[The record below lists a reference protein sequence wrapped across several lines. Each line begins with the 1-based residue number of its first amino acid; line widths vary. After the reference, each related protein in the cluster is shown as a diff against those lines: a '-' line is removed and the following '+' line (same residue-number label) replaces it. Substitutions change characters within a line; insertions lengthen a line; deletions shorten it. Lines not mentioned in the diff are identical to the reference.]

1 MRNSI
6 FLTIYFFLNS
16 LVLSQV
22 LLETDFGNGG
32 LPTGWYFDPVPP
44 YSPANRGEWTVSSSS
59 SSYNNEPPSAT
70 YNWNPA
76 SSSGFADYSEHYLYS
91 EIITVS
97 DPTYALVQFQIALDG
112 YTTPPNH
119 YNGLKAEYSSDGN
132 SWFTVLE
139 YQISNASGA
148 TVDILPRTDD
158 FYVTMDNTL
167 QIRWETYGTNSYH
180 IDRWHID
187 NVKVTAIPSIAQDG
201 SATISSNN
209 SDDSQKAIPGDIIT
223 LAFTVPVALASGSE
237 PFVLINSTEA
247 SVSNVSG
254 LDYIA
259 EYTVPAEAT
268 DGPISFSIDFTTGS
282 NIPGPT
288 CRKTT
293 DNSNVLVDV
302 TGPVSP
308 NVTVNT
314 TASGGNVF
322 SGIWNTTNENIQ
334 VEVDVPSDTTVVA
347 FNYEVGQSASLIGT
361 NGILSIPSN
370 SAYSVSNEFTF
381 ETYIKVNSAGDYQ
394 GFLDFGQYGSSQKG
408 FGAFLYGG
416 GWRFFL
422 KTTGSASFSDIQ
434 HLQASAPIDTW
445 VHFAITLENNIFKL
459 FRNGILIG
467 SKDGYPGNVDWGS
480 FSDNLILG
488 SFDSGSGTN
497 YFDGKI
503 DEVRFWN
510 IARTENEIK
519 AYKNVGLNGDET
531 GLIGYWRIDET
542 SGAGVADL
550 SSINNSG
557 TINGGASFTQDSY
570 FLFQEDSLNTLS
582 IIGSKF
588 QMLGKVSGN
597 SYELLGDKITITS
610 DDLAVQKMVLSVTA
624 DQFQALTGF
633 DHNLNTEFSARLFDQ
648 SGNSADGNTS
658 ATIINIDII
667 AGPPSAV
674 SILSNNTYSHLA
686 KTGDQIT
693 LNMSFPEDV
702 NLPEVLIE
710 GNASTESDLGGE
722 SFKSVYILDG
732 TESEGDIEVSFT
744 VLDYLGNQ
752 NQYTSI
758 TDGSNVYYDKTKPSL
773 DLVRIASDNP
783 HDSTWA
789 TISNTISLYF
799 TADEDISNTDSV
811 PSATIMGQNTTLSV
825 TGANSRKANYVT
837 TSTDPE
843 GETNFQITIFDL
855 AGNKGDVISVST
867 SDNNSKVIY
876 DRTAPSDFTL
886 GAVISSGGNIIENV
900 WNLTNIGL
908 EIIVPIENDTTLK
921 NGWVQTRAKIGS
933 NSFENLGTT
942 SSIAQENIGGTKIL
956 IYDATQ
962 IESITGFAENE
973 TITLDAILYDRPGN
987 MKNGIESINIL
998 EIDQIPASIFYRSY
1012 KSNFSDTTLAAVG
1025 DQILLEI
1032 KSNEAIQEPSITIAS
1047 NPAAVVD
1054 NGGNNWSASYTMQ
1067 DGDSDGIIPFE
1078 IGVVTDSKGN
1088 PNSGVIST
1096 TTNSSVVIFDNTKPL
1111 LNIVRIISN
1120 NSDSTWAKIGDSISV
1135 TFKSNELLT
1144 QSSASISIESA
1155 ELTLLSSQKY
1165 VAKYLMQSLDAEGD
1179 IPFAINFTDSVGLSG
1194 DPVSETTNNSN
1205 VIFDKT
1211 APILDY
1217 VHIESNNANNT
1228 LIAITGDDVFLT
1240 FRPIN
1245 TDPIITNSILVT
1257 IGGQTA
1263 LLSQSGD
1270 DYVATITIDGSIPGG
1285 FLSYTI
1291 DFVDRASNPG
1301 EQVIVTTDNSYVNH
1315 DIVPPSIDSVLI
1327 YSSNFD
1333 PNWAKVNDTVFVEF
1347 FANEQLGSM
1356 NINISGTD
1364 FTQYTF
1370 EGLNENNLAKY
1381 LGFKIMDET
1390 DSEGVIS
1397 FNIDYQDL
1405 GGVTGSPK
1413 SQTTNN
1419 SEVKFDKTLPVLSNI
1434 RMASNNSINDSLAG
1448 IDDIDTL
1455 FFTSSEIY
1463 RDLQILINESNSNP
1477 VNETGLSYYAIK
1489 NMIESDPDGLIT
1501 FQITLDD
1508 SAGNSSGN
1516 ISETSDGSTVLY
1528 DGTPPNLNI
1537 VSFKSTNSVS
1547 PELAITGDTL
1557 ILDYVSGEIL
1567 SLSTVTIAGAPAD
1580 TIFENISREGTSFRS
1595 WRVLDGSEGQG
1606 FIPFSIQ
1613 FYDIVGNAGSDI
1625 SSTTDG
1631 TSILFDMTPPSV
1643 IELDTVYATG
1653 GNVQTGYWNLSNES
1667 ISLEVLVSGDS
1678 TLFDGKIQPLV
1689 QFNSNG
1695 YNRIGG
1701 EFIIESSD
1709 SLKILEIPR
1718 DSIMQM
1724 DQYLEGSD
1732 ILFKYNIW
1740 DKAGNQTEGLTD
1752 NTILHIDETPPV
1764 VELDTLYSNNDLSI
1778 RWATISDSIFLALVS
1793 NEGLSNPKTVLFSDT
1808 LITNSTDNGK
1818 VWLGKNI
1825 VEEEDPNGEISF
1837 NFIFSDTAGNI
1848 GAVLN
1853 DGVSSSVS
1861 IDKSNPF
1868 ISDIMV
1874 GESNENL
1881 LYYNKSDSLTLYW
1894 THLDSLSGIQEVYY
1908 GLGSDNNI
1916 NDIVNWTS
1924 ASGDNIAGMGNLNLS
1939 NEATYYGSVFVR
1951 DSAGNYSDTIWS
1963 SGITIDTQIPDTG
1976 IINDGN
1982 WIIELDYT
1990 LDSTKLLYTYEGF
2003 SDNIDIL
2010 KYEIAVGTN
2019 NDTTNIRD
2027 WVSTDS
2033 LNQTTIS
2040 GFDLDR
2046 DTLYYSYIRGV
2057 DLALNRS
2064 EIVKTDGIYFDD
2076 SEPKVKR
2083 VTPNFIDSLK
2093 VLSILRGD
2101 TIVIKFNRLIYFYD
2115 IELKLNNKIDFQVEE
2130 IFSDSAITFTWDE
2143 PLSSYDTII
2152 VYLDSA
2158 LAYNTL
2164 FFSDTLYFHSQLWGD
2179 LNNDHNL
2186 TTEDIL
2192 IFNQEW
2198 PSIDLSPFNN
2208 NPPHVRPIPDGEV
2221 DLTDM
2226 SAFAKMWQW
2235 KYFNL
2240 SFDSTEF
2247 LARTSSNTE
2256 IKAKGNNVIFNV
2268 PQNTKMI
2275 DLLVGESNLS
2285 VLEMDILNRNSDSF
2299 MFKSVDT
2306 LSQIVMFSIAAD
2318 RGIDSLLI
2326 LKIPDSD
2333 LNNFS
2338 CKVQYRFMD
2347 ENGLTL
2353 EYGFN
2358 NLNLEI
2364 LPDKFSVMDN
2374 YPNPFNPKTIIQY
2387 ELPLAEN
2394 VSIKIYDSLGRIIYK
2409 LQQNNLKP
2417 GRHQFIWEGVNQ
2429 FGGRVST
2436 GIYFLQLKAGENVHT
2451 QKMMFL
2457 K

>member
-1 MRNSI
+1 MRNST
-6 FLTIYFFLNS
+6 FLTIYFCLNS

-22 LLETDFGNGG
+22 LLETDFGNGS

-44 YSPANRGEWTVSSSS
+44 YAPANRGAWTVSSSS
-59 SSYNNEPPSAT
+59 SDYNNEPPSAT

-76 SSSGFADYSEHYLYS
+76 SGSGFADYSEHYLYS

-223 LAFTVPVALASGSE
+223 LAFTVPVALASGTE

-254 LDYIA
+254 LNYIA
-259 EYTVPAEAT
+259 EYTVPGEAS
-268 DGPISFSIDFTTGS
+268 DGPISFSIDFTTVS

-288 CRKTT
+288 CRQTT
-293 DNSNVLVDV
+293 DNTNVLVDV

-314 TASGGNVF
+314 TASGGNIF
-322 SGIWNTTNENIQ
+322 PGIWNTTNENIQ

-347 FNYEVGQSASLIGT
+347 FTYEVGQSASLIGT
-361 NGILSIPSN
+361 NGTLNIPSN

-394 GFLDFGQYGSSQKG
+394 GFLDFGQYGSTQKG

-422 KTTGSASFSDIQ
+422 KTTGSESFSDIE

-445 VHFAITLENNIFKL
+445 VHFAITFENNILKL
-459 FRNGILIG
+459 YRNGVLIG
-467 SKDGYPGNVDWGS
+467 SKGGYLGNVDWGG

-531 GLIGYWRIDET
+531 GLIGYWRIDEI
-542 SGAGVADL
+542 SGVGATDL
-550 SSINNSG
+550 STTNNSG

-588 QMLGKVSGN
+588 QILGKVSGN
-597 SYELLGDKITITS
+597 SYELLGDKITISS
-610 DDLAVQKMVLSVTA
+610 DDLAAQKMVLSITA

-674 SILSNNTYSHLA
+674 SILSNNTYPHLA
-686 KTGDQIT
+686 KTGDQVT

-732 TESEGDIEVSFT
+732 TEPEGDIEVSFT

-758 TDGSNVYYDKTKPSL
+758 TDGSNVYYDKTKPTL

-783 HDSTWA
+783 YDTTWA

-811 PSATIMGQNTTLSV
+811 PTATIMGQNTTLST

-837 TSTDPE
+837 TNTDPE

-855 AGNKGDVISVST
+855 AGNKGDIIATST
-867 SDNNSKVIY
+867 LDNNSKVIY
-876 DRTAPSDFTL
+876 DRTVPSDFTL
-886 GAVISSGGNIIENV
+886 GAVTASGGNIIENI
-900 WNLTNIGL
+900 WNLTNTGL
-908 EIIVPIENDTTLK
+908 EIVIPIESDTTLK
-921 NGWVQTRAKIGS
+921 NGWVQARAKIGL
-933 NSFENLGTT
+933 NNFEDLGVS
-942 SSIAQENIGGTKIL
+942 SSILQADIGGNKTL
-956 IYDATQ
+956 LYTAAQ
-962 IESITGFAENE
+962 IESITGFTENE
-973 TITLDAILYDRPGN
+973 TITLEAILYDRPGN

-998 EIDQIPASIFYRSY
+998 EIDQTPASIFYRSY
-1012 KSNFSDTTLAAVG
+1012 KSNFSDTTLATVG

-1047 NPAAVVD
+1047 NPTALLD

-1078 IGVVTDSKGN
+1078 IGVITDSRGN
-1088 PNSGVIST
+1088 PNSGVISS
-1096 TTNSSVVIFDNTKPL
+1096 TTNSSVVIFDNTKPI

-1155 ELTLLSSQKY
+1155 ELTPLSAQKY
-1165 VAKYLMQSLDAEGD
+1165 VAKYLMQSSDVEGD

-1194 DPVSETTNNSN
+1194 DPVSETTNSSN

-1217 VHIESNNANNT
+1217 VHIESNNSNNT

-1245 TDPIITNSILVT
+1245 TDPIITDSIIVT
-1257 IGGQTA
+1257 IAGQVA
-1263 LLSQSGD
+1263 NLSQNGS
-1270 DYVATITIDGSIPGG
+1270 DYVGTIAINGAIPGG

-1333 PNWAKVNDTVFVEF
+1333 PNWAKSGDTVFVEF

-1356 NINISGTD
+1356 NINISGRD
-1364 FTQYTF
+1364 SSSYSF

-1381 LGFKIMDET
+1381 LGYIIMDET
-1390 DSEGVIS
+1390 DSEGTVS

-1405 GGVTGSPK
+1405 GGVIGTSK

-1419 SEVKFDKTLPVLSNI
+1419 STVKYDKTIPVLTNI
-1434 RMASNNSINDSLAG
+1434 RMASDNSLNDSLAG
-1448 IDDIDTL
+1448 INDVDTL
-1455 FFTSSEIY
+1455 FFTSSEVY
-1463 RDLQILINESNSNP
+1463 RDLQVLINESISTP
-1477 VNETGLSYYAIK
+1477 VNLAALSFYAIRS
-1489 NMIESDPDGLIT
+1489 MTDLDPDGLIT
-1501 FQITLDD
+1501 FEIILDD

-1537 VSFKSTNSVS
+1537 VSFKSTNSIS

-1557 ILDYVSGEIL
+1557 ILDYVSDEIL
-1567 SLSTVTIAGAPAD
+1567 SLSTVAIAGAPAD
-1580 TIFENISREGTSFRS
+1580 TIFENILREATSFRS
-1595 WRVLDGSEGQG
+1595 WRILDGSEGQG

-1613 FYDIVGNAGSDI
+1613 FYDIVGNVGSDI
-1625 SSTTDG
+1625 NSTTDG
-1631 TSILFDMTPPSV
+1631 TSILFDMTPPSI

-1778 RWATISDSIFLALVS
+1778 RWATTADTIFISFIGS
-1793 NEGLSNPKTVLFSDT
+1793 EGLKRPITVILNDT
-1808 LITNSTDNGK
+1808 VTSVDANNGID
-1818 VWLGKNI
+1818 WDAKNI
-1825 VEEEDPNGEISF
+1825 VDIQDENGPIPF
-1837 NFIFSDTAGNI
+1837 NFSFMDTAGNI
-1848 GAVLN
+1848 GVATNNTEPSLIR
-1853 DGVSSSVS
+1853 
-1861 IDKSNPF
+1861 IDKDKPL
-1868 ISDIMV
+1868 ISDLLE
-1874 GESNENL
+1874 GENNL
-1881 LYYNKSDSLTLYW
+1881 DLPYYNQSDSLTLYW
-1894 THLDSLSGIQEVYY
+1894 TQVDSFSGIREVYY
-1908 GLGSDNNI
+1908 GLGSNSNLPDV
-1916 NDIVNWTS
+1916 VNWTE
-1924 ASGDNIAGMGNLNLS
+1924 GTLDGFGGLNGISLV
-1939 NEATYYGSVFVR
+1939 NENTYYGGAFIR
-1951 DSAGNYSDTIWS
+1951 DSAGNYSDTIWGN
-1963 SGITIDTQIPDTG
+1963 GIIIDTEFPDTG
-1976 IINDGN
+1976 SISDGQ
-1982 WIIELDYT
+1982 WILEMDYT
-1990 LDSTKLLYTYEGF
+1990 LDSTFLEYTYEGF
-2003 SDNIDIL
+2003 SDNINIAN
-2010 KYEIAVGTN
+2010 YELSIGTN
-2019 NDTTNIRD
+2019 SDTTNILD
-2027 WVSTDS
+2027 WTTTDS
-2033 LNQTTIS
+2033 TSSVFLS
-2040 GFDLDR
+2040 GFDLER
-2046 DTLYYSYIRGV
+2046 DILYYTYIRAV
-2057 DLALNRS
+2057 DLATNKS
-2064 EIVKTDGIYFDD
+2064 EAVRTDGIYFDD
-2076 SEPKVKR
+2076 TEPR
-2083 VTPNFIDSLK
+2083 VQKITPDFSDSLK
-2093 VLSILRGD
+2093 VLSIFNED
-2101 TIVIKFNRLIYFYD
+2101 SIIIKFNRLIYFYEISISSKAD
-2115 IELKLNNKIDFQVEE
+2115 IEFNSEE
-2130 IFSDSAITFTWDE
+2130 FFADSIITITWDE
-2143 PLSSYDTII
+2143 PLASDDTITVI
-2152 VYLDSA
+2152 LDSA

-2164 FFSDTLYFHSQLWGD
+2164 FFSDTLQFYSKIWGD
-2179 LNNDHNL
+2179 LNNDHDISI
-2186 TTEDIL
+2186 EDIFV
-2192 IFNQEW
+2192 FNQEW
-2198 PSIDLSPFNN
+2198 PEIDISPFTESL
-2208 NPPHVRPIPDGEV
+2208 PHVKPAPDGKA
-2221 DLTDM
+2221 DLTDL
-2226 SAFAKMWQW
+2226 SSFAKIWQW

-2240 SFDSTEF
+2240 AFDTTG
-2247 LARTSSNTE
+2247 LAARSSAITD
-2256 IKAKGNNVIFNV
+2256 IKAQGNDVTFKV
-2268 PQNTKMI
+2268 PENAVMVEMLI
-2275 DLLVGESNLS
+2275 GESNLNIS
-2285 VLEMDILNRNSDSF
+2285 EMSISRLNATSLL
-2299 MFKSVDT
+2299 FKSLDT
-2306 LSQIVMFSIAAD
+2306 LSQIIQFSIAD
-2318 RGIDSLLI
+2318 YRGLDSLLT
-2326 LKIPDSD
+2326 LKIPSTD

-2338 CKVQYRFMD
+2338 CRLQYKFLD
-2347 ENGLTL
+2347 S
-2353 EYGFN
+2353 N
-2358 NLNLEI
+2358 NVLIESAIYDLNLEI
-2364 LPDKFSVMDN
+2364 LPDKFVVMDN
-2374 YPNPFNPKTIIQY
+2374 YPNPFNPKTTIQY
-2387 ELPLAEN
+2387 ELPKEQE
-2394 VSIKIYDSLGRIIYK
+2394 VSIYIYDSIGRTIYSTELNK
-2409 LQQNNLKP
+2409 TQP
-2417 GRHQFIWEGVNQ
+2417 GRHQFSWNGLNQ
-2429 FGGRVST
+2429 LGNKVST
-2436 GIYFLQLKAGENVHT
+2436 GIYFFQLKAGENMRT
-2451 QKMMFL
+2451 QKMLLL